1 MANRVHWPRKF
12 NPPQNMNKHNLVFS
26 VILCTLLL
34 AILPANAHAKGKK
47 SSSASPRATA
57 TAVDTNDRITALSL
71 TSVIITVYATHQSKE
86 YKVTPAT
93 KFSVNGRAATLNDLT
108 TGLDVMVTTL
118 PNDPTTASIVDAKTP
133 ARWQKL

>member
-1 MANRVHWPRKF
+1 
-12 NPPQNMNKHNLVFS
+12 MNKHTLFFS

-47 SSSASPRATA
+47 SSSALPRAKA
-57 TAVDTNDRITALSL
+57 AVVDTNDRITALSL

-93 KFSVNGRAATLNDLT
+93 KFSVNGRPATLNDLT
-108 TGLDVMVTTL
+108 TGLDVVVTTL
-118 PNDPTTASIVDAKTP
+118 PNDATTASIVDAKTP